1 MEATNLEIIVLLV
14 TILGFGSSL
23 IHYTAFAKTKAKVAV
38 KNEMRKAYRK

>member
-1 MEATNLEIIVLLV
+1 MEATNLEMMVLLV

-38 KNEMRKAYRK
+38 KNELRKEYKK